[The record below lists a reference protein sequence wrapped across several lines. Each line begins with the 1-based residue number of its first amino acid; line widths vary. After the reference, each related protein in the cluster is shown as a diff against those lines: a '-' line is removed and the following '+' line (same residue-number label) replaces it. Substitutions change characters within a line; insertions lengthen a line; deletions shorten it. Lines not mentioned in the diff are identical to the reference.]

1 MRPALARSPK
11 ITCDAGVN
19 APGKPHERQAKPQS
33 LRWSWLWLTG
43 TAATMAVGWAAT
55 VRPEGATW
63 FGIRGP
69 ECPLA
74 ACLGPIACPG
84 CGLVRSTS
92 SALQGDLAQAF
103 AMHPGGIG
111 IALLLP
117 ATFAVHFDILR
128 RGREYLGH
136 RRLRRVGFALTS
148 SVIVLGWLI
157 RFSF

>member
-1 MRPALARSPK
+1 
-11 ITCDAGVN
+11 
-19 APGKPHERQAKPQS
+19 
-33 LRWSWLWLTG
+33 LWLSG
-43 TAATMAVGWAAT
+43 SAIAMAVGWAAK
-55 VRPEGATW
+55 VRPDAATW
-63 FGIRGP
+63 FGMRGP

-74 ACLGPIACPG
+74 SCLGPIACPG

-92 SALQGDLAQAF
+92 SALQGDISGAL

-128 RGREYLGH
+128 RGREHPAH
-136 RRLRRVGFALTS
+136 RRLRRVGYALTS
-148 SVIVLGWLI
+148 TCIVLGWLI